1 MMYYAIIFFVAF
13 ILGII
18 ITSITLVHQRD
29 AGNLV
34 INNDP
39 EKEFFSLELKN
50 NPNDLLKK
58 NHKFVLLWI
67 TLR

>member
-1 MMYYAIIFFVAF
+1 MIYYIIIFLGAF
-13 ILGII
+13 ILGIVV
-18 ITSITLVHQRD
+18 TSIVLVHQRD